1 MHCILEI
8 ACRKIIFFKE
18 VAEQLCLSPTDQRMQ
33 GSITEKLYWTDVLQL
48 GVHGG

>member
-8 ACRKIIFFKE
+8 AFKKITLFKD
-18 VAEQLCLSPTDQRMQ
+18 VAEQSCLSPTDQRMQ
-33 GSITEKLYWTDVLQL
+33 SSITEKLYWTNVLQL